1 MEAMASTSRISRFVS
16 ALALKA
22 NAASLPLAAFELF
35 SPGLGLSG
43 VADGEATIGGTPG
56 DPTGEWR
63 ARLQRVIVPQMR
75 NAGLPVLDVAGS
87 GRLAGGRTSIDG
99 TINAGTGNAVHVTGS
114 APLAADGALDV
125 EIGGALDVR
134 L

>member
-56 DPTGEWR
+56 NPTGEWR
-63 ARLQRVIVPQMR
+63 MRMQRVIAPQMR
-75 NAGLPVLDVAGS
+75 NFGLPALEVAGS
-87 GRLAGGRTSIDG
+87 GRLAGGRTSLDV
-99 TINAGTGNAVHVTGS
+99 TLNAGTGNTVRLTGS
-114 APLAADGALDV
+114 
-125 EIGGALDVR
+125 
-134 L
+134 